1 MEILIF
7 VVFVALLIACLSL
20 RARNARLEQRMDA
33 LERRTDLSADFG
45 ELIRRVSR
53 LERLATP
60 PPPPPVPAEVPK
72 PEHIAIPPM
81 PEPKPEPE
89 PKPIPEPEPEPVRAS
104 PPPLPVYTPRVV
116 KEPAG
121 PSISDRLRGVLGN
134 EEWETLLG
142 GSLLNKLGAL
152 LLVIGIALFL
162 GYSFGHVT
170 AAGRASIALAVSLA
184 TLGAGVQVE
193 RRSKYR
199 VFARG
204 LIGAGWAALYATA
217 YAIYAIPAARII
229 DDPLVGSIVVLLV
242 AIGMIGH
249 SLLYKSQA
257 VTAVAYFAA
266 FAALAVTPYSPF
278 AVISLIPLAASILY
292 LSARFDWYSMSVFGL
307 VATYATC
314 ISRGDSNS
322 PLVSTQTLFFAYWL
336 LFEAFDL
343 SRVQRRRLDGGV
355 EWLFPLNSIG
365 FLGLSYLTWSHHAPD
380 RLWFASACAAA
391 LFLADS
397 VSRAILRPPSTFDEG
412 DDLMTR
418 LRLGSFEGSVV
429 LSAVL
434 AGMAVIGRVP
444 GVWVNAGLAMEAE
457 IIYLAGV
464 RFRSRFLRTCG
475 ATAFAFSLGRLFTMD
490 FPGSKSIVLGHS
502 TWNWT
507 PVLILHA
514 VLFYTNRAVRQSGVF
529 FSSIAAALVAF
540 VLAAEV
546 PNAWIGMAW
555 IVFGLVLLELGFL
568 KRAFEFRGQAYG
580 LLITGTFVAAMTHIL
595 FPSDPWWPQAI
606 SLAIVYFCALRSRW
620 ISAEILP
627 TSERAIV
634 AIGTV
639 AGTTLLSVLLVWR
652 TVPIDYLALAWF
664 GLALLLLELGN
675 RRLPSDLRLTLGPV
689 MSVAIAGTI
698 TTHTNDFVKYPAL
711 PVSLTYFGGCL
722 AMWLAAARFLLS
734 PPAEATVLE
743 RTVLTN
749 CLTALGC
756 VAAMAGSWLVVPDSF
771 VSAIWMLLA
780 VAVLEI
786 GLKGGLASF
795 RWIALGVMS
804 LGYLRSFEW
813 DLGDGAV
820 WQGIPH
826 RLISTPVV
834 IAASYWIWS
843 RFPRESLLARA
854 QFWVAGLLPVCLVF
868 AQFSAL
874 DLALGWLGIALALQ
888 VVGLRHG
895 NGDAKI
901 QAQVIAVLAFGAA
914 LLEDVERPHLW
925 ISIPCVAGFY
935 AAQWIAKRS
944 GGQRSPVFY
953 SMMATFLLSALLYG
967 SVSGGLL
974 TVSWGLQGLG
984 LLTAGFS
991 LRERVLRLQ
1000 GLALLLICILK
1011 LFLYDLRNLETLYR
1025 ILSFMALGLILLGVS
1040 WIYTRFREK
1049 VKRLL

>member
-1 MEILIF
+1 MPAPE
-7 VVFVALLIACLSL
+7 
-20 RARNARLEQRMDA
+20 
-33 LERRTDLSADFG
+33 
-45 ELIRRVSR
+45 
-53 LERLATP
+53 
-60 PPPPPVPAEVPK
+60 PVPQHEAL
-72 PEHIAIPPM
+72 
-81 PEPKPEPE
+81 PEPA
-89 PKPIPEPEPEPVRAS
+89 PEPVRAS
-104 PPPLPVYTPRVV
+104 PPPLPVFTPRVV
-116 KEPAG
+116 EESPG
-121 PSISDRLRGVLGN
+121 PSISDRLRGLLGN

-170 AAGRASIALAVSLA
+170 AAGRASIALAVSLV
-184 TLGAGVQVE
+184 TLSAGVYVE

-217 YAIYAIPAARII
+217 YAIYAIPEARII
-229 DDPLVGSIVVLLV
+229 DDPLVGSIGVLLV
-242 AIGMIGH
+242 AVGMIGH
-249 SLLYKSQA
+249 SLRYKSQA
-257 VTAVAYFAA
+257 ITAVAYFAA

-292 LSARFDWYSMSVFGL
+292 LAARFNWYSMSVFGL

-314 ISRGDSNS
+314 ISRGDSNA
-322 PLVSTQTLFFAYWL
+322 PLASTQTLFLAYWL
-336 LFEAFDL
+336 LFEGFDL
-343 SRVQRRRLDGGV
+343 LRVQRRRLDGGV

-380 RLWFASACAAA
+380 RLWFASACGAA

-397 VSRAILRPPSTFDEG
+397 ISRAILRPPSTFDEN

-418 LRLGSFEGSVV
+418 LRFGSFEGSVV

-434 AGMAVIGRVP
+434 AGMGVIGRVP
-444 GVWVNAGLAMEAE
+444 GVWINAGLAAEAE

-464 RFRSRFLRTCG
+464 RFRSRFLRSCG
-475 ATAFAFSLGRLFTMD
+475 VVAFAFSLGRLFAMD
-490 FPGSKSIVLGHS
+490 FPGSKTVVLGHS

-507 PVLILHA
+507 PVLIFHA
-514 VLFYTNRAVRQSGVF
+514 VLFYINRAVRQSGVF
-529 FSSIAAALVAF
+529 FSSIAAALVAL

-546 PNAWIGMAW
+546 PHAWLGMAW
-555 IVFGLVLLELGFL
+555 IVFGFLLLELGFL
-568 KRAFEFRGQAYG
+568 KRTFEFRGQAYALLTAGAFAASATILVNRNEPWPG
-580 LLITGTFVAAMTHIL
+580 L
-595 FPSDPWWPQAI
+595 AI
-606 SLAIVYFCALRSRW
+606 SLAIVYLCALQSRW
-620 ISAEILP
+620 VSDEIISRPEREIF
-627 TSERAIV
+627 EAGAI
-634 AIGTV
+634 
-639 AGTTLLSVLLVWR
+639 AGTALLSMVLLWR
-652 TVPIDYLALAWF
+652 TVPIDYLALSWF
-664 GLALLLLELGN
+664 GLALLLFELGN
-675 RRLPSDLRLTLGPV
+675 RRLPSGLRLALGPV
-689 MSVAIAGTI
+689 MSVAIAGTM
-698 TTHTNDFVKYPAL
+698 TTHANDFVKYPAL
-711 PVSLTYFGGCL
+711 PVSLTYLGECL
-722 AMWLAAARFLLS
+722 ATWLAAARFILW
-734 PPAEATVLE
+734 PPAEATALE
-743 RTVLTN
+743 RTVLTD
-749 CLTALGC
+749 CMTALGC
-756 VAAMAGSWLVVPDSF
+756 IAAMAGSWLVLPDPL
-771 VSAIWMLLA
+771 VSVVWMLLA
-780 VAVLEI
+780 VAVLEL

-804 LGYLRSFEW
+804 LGYLRTFEW
-813 DLGDGAV
+813 DLRDAAL

-826 RLISTPVV
+826 RMISAPIV

-843 RFPRESLLARA
+843 RFPRESLVARA

-868 AQFSAL
+868 VQFSSV

-888 VVGLRHG
+888 AVGMQFRIS
-895 NGDAKI
+895 DAKI
-901 QAQVIAVLAFGAA
+901 QARMIAMLAFGSA
-914 LLEDVERPHLW
+914 LLEDVDRPHLW

-935 AAQWIAKRS
+935 AAQFIAKRS
-944 GGQRSPVFY
+944 GGRRSPVFY
-953 SMMATFLLSALLYG
+953 SIMATFLLSALLYG

-984 LLTAGFS
+984 LLAAGFS

-1000 GLALLLICILK
+1000 GLVLLLVCILK